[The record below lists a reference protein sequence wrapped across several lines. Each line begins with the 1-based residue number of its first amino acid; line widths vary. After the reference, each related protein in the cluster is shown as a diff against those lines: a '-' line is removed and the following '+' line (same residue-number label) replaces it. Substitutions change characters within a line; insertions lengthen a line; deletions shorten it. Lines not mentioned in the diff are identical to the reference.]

1 MNIKPT
7 RMPKMPNPMKAVK
20 APKMPTGTIC
30 GATGA
35 PVPESCE
42 YCVNH
47 RCDGYKEWE
56 KMSEGVSVG
65 TSGTMQ
71 DCSAIKIN
79 VGDSATAEPSRI
91 ENAFKEEPVRILS
104 EEKTVPV
111 PIEQYANMIL
121 AMQKLEDV
129 RSIVRQAGYIGERPN
144 NLIDDDDALLSIAA
158 IFQGGNA

>member
-1 MNIKPT
+1 M
-7 RMPKMPNPMKAVK
+7 
-20 APKMPTGTIC
+20 
-30 GATGA
+30 
-35 PVPESCE
+35 
-42 YCVNH
+42 
-47 RCDGYKEWE
+47 
-56 KMSEGVSVG
+56 G

>member
-1 MNIKPT
+1 
-7 RMPKMPNPMKAVK
+7 MPKY
-20 APKMPTGTIC
+20 
-30 GATGA
+30 
-35 PVPESCE
+35 CE

-56 KMSEGVSVG
+56 KMGVSMG

-71 DCSAIKIN
+71 NASTLKIE
-79 VGDSATAEPSRI
+79 VGDPQLSELTRIGKIVETA
-91 ENAFKEEPVRILS
+91 PVNIMP

-121 AMQKLEDV
+121 NMQKLEDV